1 MAQSR
6 SSLSIFISTQGPRI
20 GEDLLQSAD
29 GQDDYGMGGEL
40 SPESQ
45 CSFGMSGSP
54 SPAAEDFG
62 MGGSPPPT
70 ARSDFG
76 MGGSPSPTA
85 QCDFGMGLPPPTA
98 AREPFGSPSAARV
111 WEWGKRPPSTSA
123 SELPQG
129 PNVVNSEALQE
140 VGDQDGFSI
149 DRPPLPMAQDQ
160 SGMDLPT
167 SPRVRGLGA
176 GAALSQQDG
185 LPEEGFGT
193 DLALPTEGGEPVE
206 IPSAAHSEN
215 WGGYAP
221 SPGNSQL
228 SEGQG
233 RRIQEVLQVQAQHPP
248 VRQAE
253 LAPQEE
259 FDVSTQVAILRAE
272 GSRLRRIHSQIWYI
286 YEEEKEMSEMIDE
299 VIEELDDAE
308 IINVKALDQTK
319 YECAWKSSLVKSVS
333 TAGRRRTTN
342 ENCWVHSSGTCQG
355 HSYTPWPIQVCRQHT
370 DISLSEEYAQEDNG
384 QYNLVGRMCASAQ
397 WANTSFAAD
406 YVYERHGP
414 MQARRQILHMG
425 TIGQY
430 KLVGRMHK
438 IRIRLPWA
446 NTSPS
451 ADYSHGHNGQIQN
464 RWQNTCMGIMGQCQL
479 VEMVLTWA
487 PWANTTSSSADFAN
501 GRNGPI
507 QEFWQDMQ
515 MGTMGQYNLVGEIPR
530 LAPGAIQAH
539 WQDVQAGTIGQYKLF
554 GRIRI

>member
-62 MGGSPPPT
+62 MGGSP
-70 ARSDFG
+70 
-76 MGGSPSPTA
+76 SPTA
-85 QCDFGMGLPPPTA
+85 QCDFGMGLPPPTS
-98 AREPFGSPSAARV
+98 AREPFGSPSAAHV

-149 DRPPLPMAQDQ
+149 DWPPLPMAQDQ

-206 IPSAAHSEN
+206 IPLAAHSGN
-215 WGGYAP
+215 WGRYAP

-233 RRIQEVLQVQAQHPP
+233 RRIQEVLQMQAQHPP

-253 LAPQEE
+253 LAPQKE
-259 FDVSTQVAILRAE
+259 FDVSTQVAILHAE
-272 GSRLRRIHSQIWYI
+272 GSRLRRIHAQIWYI

-299 VIEELDDAE
+299 VIEELDDA
-308 IINVKALDQTK
+308 K
-319 YECAWKSSLVKSVS
+319 
-333 TAGRRRTTN
+333 
-342 ENCWVHSSGTCQG
+342 
-355 HSYTPWPIQVCRQHT
+355 
-370 DISLSEEYAQEDNG
+370 
-384 QYNLVGRMCASAQ
+384 M
-397 WANTSFAAD
+397 
-406 YVYERHGP
+406 
-414 MQARRQILHMG
+414 
-425 TIGQY
+425 
-430 KLVGRMHK
+430 
-438 IRIRLPWA
+438 
-446 NTSPS
+446 
-451 ADYSHGHNGQIQN
+451 
-464 RWQNTCMGIMGQCQL
+464 
-479 VEMVLTWA
+479 
-487 PWANTTSSSADFAN
+487 
-501 GRNGPI
+501 
-507 QEFWQDMQ
+507 
-515 MGTMGQYNLVGEIPR
+515 
-530 LAPGAIQAH
+530 
-539 WQDVQAGTIGQYKLF
+539 
-554 GRIRI
+554 